1 MNLRPLWTAM
11 VWPTKS
17 GWMVDRRDQVRR
29 TFLSLIWFMPTILV
43 MRCSSMKGPFF
54 AERDIVLSSDFLCC
68 DAGYD
73 ESLACE
79 TWCCPLLLNCWIEKR
94 NLFTEVL
101 FLYLLRRLTMKTSV
115 RLLLRVLY
123 PRVGWPHG
131 VTGGRPPEVLPSPPP
146 CGWSTGFIDAPRLD
160 WRIPFQR

>member
-43 MRCSSMKGPFF
+43 MRWSSMKGPFF

-79 TWCCPLLLNCWIEKR
+79 TWCIEKQTKASYLLLR
-94 NLFTEVL
+94 F
-101 FLYLLRRLTMKTSV
+101 TMKTSV

-123 PRVGWPHG
+123 PLVGCPHG
-131 VTGGRPPEVLPSPPP
+131 VTG
-146 CGWSTGFIDAPRLD
+146 
-160 WRIPFQR
+160 

>member
-1 MNLRPLWTAM
+1 MTLGPLWTAM

-79 TWCCPLLLNCWIEKR
+79 TWYRKINR
-94 NLFTEVL
+94 AFYFV
-101 FLYLLRRLTMKTSV
+101 RRLTMKTSV

-131 VTGGRPPEVLPSPPP
+131 VTRRRPPDVFPSP
-146 CGWSTGFIDAPRLD
+146 
-160 WRIPFQR
+160 